1 MKRQSFEK
9 SSLQVVLSEYLFNIK
24 KFDTNFFIAKIML
37 DRLSEFPNIS
47 IEKIAYLAN
56 TTPATVTKFCKK
68 IGYDGFHDIKRDS
81 YIESYSFIWDYID
94 DINKPI
100 DFFQLYTQQIK
111 NIYDNLYEQ
120 YNHSQI
126 ERIAFQLSCSQKIT
140 VLTGNH
146 GFTASNLFSEMLRPF
161 HITNYVV
168 DRHSDISI
176 IQNLIHQSDMIFIIS
191 LSGKWMKRNFMK
203 IDTNIIER
211 NKQKIVVLSFDST
224 ISEFTLV
231 DFSFISKFF
240 DSTFISSNAI
250 QVFFILVVSYL
261 ATMKNQKNEDK

>member
-81 YIESYSFIWDYID
+81 YIEPYSFIWDYID

-261 ATMKNQKNEDK
+261 ATMRNQKNEDK